1 MPSALKPG
9 GWIELPEFRW
19 VYGCDDG
26 TLRPDFTPPQMAA
39 NIRAALAKSGIEMH
53 AAEKN
58 PDRLHDA
65 GFVNIRHEIKKVPVG
80 PWPKDSN
87 LKMIGLYNRS
97 VIYDGL
103 YAITIGPFTRALGW
117 TPEEVEVFL
126 VKVRKDLKDPSVH
139 SYVHFHS
146 LCAQK
151 PFQP

>member
-1 MPSALKPG
+1 MHSALKPG

-26 TLRPDFTPPQMAA
+26 TLRPDFTPPQMVA

-65 GFVNIRHEIKKVPVG
+65 GFVNIRHEINKVPVG

-103 YAITIGPFTRALGW
+103 YAITIGPFT
-117 TPEEVEVFL
+117 
-126 VKVRKDLKDPSVH
+126 
-139 SYVHFHS
+139 
-146 LCAQK
+146 
-151 PFQP
+151 